1 MFQKTLLAG
10 TACAWLMALS
20 APVQA
25 VPTLQMDVTVSG
37 GPASGLLT
45 NSTHTGQ
52 LTFGPSSLGVFTA
65 VTATGTGQGSL
76 NPGAGN
82 TLSLNAVATTGGV
95 AGILIIRL
103 TETGLTDAA
112 GARDFLSVAGGTLG
126 SIFGAGAS
134 TLTVSTY
141 IDGLD
146 VAFGTGTPLAAQ
158 SFNGQ
163 GVPFGSSDLNHVVLN
178 GGTFS
183 ETIILT
189 LDAAANSTTSFGIF
203 VAEAVPEPA
212 SLLIFG
218 LGLAALGA
226 ARRRRGGIGAA

>member
-10 TACAWLMALS
+10 AACAWLMALP

-25 VPTLQMDVTVSG
+25 VPTLQMDVTVTG
-37 GPASGLLT
+37 GPASGALID
-45 NSTHTGQ
+45 STHTGQ
-52 LTFGPSSLGVFTA
+52 LTFAPSLGVFTT
-65 VTATGTGQGSL
+65 VVATGTGQGSL

-82 TLSLNAVATTGGV
+82 TLSLNAVATTGEV

-112 GARDFLSVAGGTLG
+112 GARDFLSVVGGTLG

-141 IDGLD
+141 IDVLD

-163 GVPFGSSDLNHVVLN
+163 GVPFASSDLNAAILN

-189 LDAAANSTTSFGIF
+189 LNAAANSTTSFGIF

-212 SLLIFG
+212 SLMIFG

-226 ARRRRGGIGAA
+226 ARRRRGGIEGA